1 MDWATRLKVAL
12 GAARG
17 VAYLHEDCEFKISP
31 FLGKKKKIQ
40 SSWNSSCFMN
50 SFRPSPDHPPGHKV
64 LQYFTG

>member
-31 FLGKKKKIQ
+31 FLGKKKK
-40 SSWNSSCFMN
+40 S
-50 SFRPSPDHPPGHKV
+50 KV
-64 LQYFTG
+64 LGIHPVL